1 MTRNLPAM
9 VVNRQGEV
17 WTMQGKVGMA
27 DSKQF
32 LNSLGSEQSITTL
45 TAILPTI
52 IEQKY
57 YELPITDYVPVEVGT
72 GNPFSASLFNWT
84 TGIKGGDFE
93 SGLMNMAS
101 NDSGKVGDDIFV
113 EPIQRK
119 VISWKKDVNYNI
131 IQEAT
136 FSQGTQN
143 MDLIQAKYK
152 ARKKEYDLGIQK
164 TAFFGLSSNT
174 TDFVGLLNQ
183 SGVNINTTLIA
194 KKLSAMTAAEFN
206 AFTGSIIEAYR
217 NNCNR
222 TAYPDTFVIPEDD
235 YNGLSN
241 QMSETYPMRTKMEVL
256 QQVFDNSVPNKK
268 VKIMP
273 LAYAMDDYNSGITG
287 LNKNR
292 YALYNKQADSVVMNV
307 PLDFTVTLPGTANG
321 FDYTSAAY
329 SRFTGV
335 TTLRPLEMLYLDLTP
350 AST

>member
-1 MTRNLPAM
+1 MARNLPAM

-17 WTMQGKVGMA
+17 WTQQGKVGMA

-52 IEQKY
+52 IEQKF
-57 YELPITDYVPVEVGT
+57 YEIPISDYVPVEVGT

-93 SGLMNMAS
+93 TGLMNMAS
-101 NDSGKVGDDIFV
+101 NDSGKVSDDIFV
-113 EPIQRK
+113 EPISRK

-152 ARKKEYDLGIQK
+152 ARKKEYDLGIQR
-164 TAFFGLSSNT
+164 TAFFGLASNT
-174 TDFVGLLNQ
+174 TDFAGLFNQ
-183 SGVNINTTLIA
+183 STVNINTTLIT
-194 KKLSAMTAAEFN
+194 KSLKDMTAEEYSTFVGAL
-206 AFTGSIIEAYR
+206 IETYR
-217 NNCNR
+217 VNCNR
-222 TAYPDTFVIPEDD
+222 TAYPDTFLIPEND
-235 YNGLSN
+235 YNA
-241 QMSETYPMRTKMEVL
+241 MSLPTNPAFPLVTKKSLL
-256 QQVFDNSVPNKK
+256 QQAFDDIVPNKK
-268 VKIMP
+268 VKI
-273 LAYAMDDYNSGITG
+273 LSSAYGMSSYNASVI
-287 LNKNR
+287 NKDR
-292 YALYNKQADSVVMNV
+292 YVLYNKQPDSVILNV

-335 TTLRPLEMLYLDLTP
+335 TALRPLEMLYIDLT
-350 AST
+350 TG

>member
-1 MTRNLPAM
+1 MARNLPAM

-17 WTMQGKVGMA
+17 WTQQGKVGMA

-52 IEQKY
+52 IEQKF
-57 YELPITDYVPVEVGT
+57 YEIPISDYVPVEVGT

-93 SGLMNMAS
+93 TGLMNMAS
-101 NDSGKVGDDIFV
+101 NDSGKVSDDIFV
-113 EPIQRK
+113 EPISRK

-152 ARKKEYDLGIQK
+152 ARKKEYDLGIQR
-164 TAFFGLSSNT
+164 TAFFGLASNT
-174 TDFVGLLNQ
+174 TDFAGLFNQ
-183 SGVNINTTLIA
+183 SGVTINTTLITES
-194 KKLSAMTAAEFN
+194 LSGMTAAEFN
-206 AFTGSIIEAYR
+206 AFVGSLLETYR
-217 NNCNR
+217 LNCNR
-222 TAYPDTFVIPEDD
+222 TAYPDTFLIPEDD
-235 YNGLSN
+235 YNGLAN

-256 QQVFDNSVPNKK
+256 QQVFDNTVPNKK
-268 VKIMP
+268 VKILP
-273 LAYAMDDYNSGITG
+273 SAYGMATYNANVI
-287 LNKNR
+287 NKDR
-292 YALYNKQADSVVMNV
+292 YVLYNKQPDSVILNV

-335 TTLRPLEMLYLDLTP
+335 TALRPLEMLYMDKTAP
-350 AST
+350 ST